1 MKSGYTSKSW
11 MTNNMADKN
20 YSHTQNNNNITSY
33 VQIDEYIATNFV
45 KLNHD
50 FNKMSDEDKNLI
62 VKGFCWR
69 LIKSKSM
76 QIRRFYCIGM
86 IENNFLGMGKIDN
99 NSKNKH
105 LEICTM
111 YFNKSSISIAVL
123 ELLNYTKMDYYSKQY
138 FFK

>member
-1 MKSGYTSKSW
+1 

-99 NSKNKH
+99 KSKNKD
-105 LEICTM
+105 L
-111 YFNKSSISIAVL
+111 
-123 ELLNYTKMDYYSKQY
+123 
-138 FFK
+138 